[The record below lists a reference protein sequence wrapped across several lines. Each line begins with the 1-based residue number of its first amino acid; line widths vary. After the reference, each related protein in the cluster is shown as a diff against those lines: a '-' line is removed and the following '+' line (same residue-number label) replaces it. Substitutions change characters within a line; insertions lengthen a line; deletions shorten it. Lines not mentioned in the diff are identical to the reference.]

1 MCAVT
6 RVRGDHVS
14 QEKQK
19 RYRGPKEEDLEEY
32 LEPRFREYEEWRA
45 TQMTS
50 EPSAEKKQE
59 RKGFGRQDLMF
70 ILLGFLAVTLY
81 QSCRAAGQ

>member
-1 MCAVT
+1 M
-6 RVRGDHVS
+6 S
-14 QEKQK
+14 NEK
-19 RYRGPKEEDLEEY
+19 RRDYRGPKEEDLEKS

-59 RKGFGRQDLMF
+59 RKGFGRQDVMF